1 MITEREFLE
10 RARLDRRTLTV
21 WIEEEWLIPGSTA
34 DELAFTDMDLARA
47 NLIHDLKDK
56 MGVNH
61 EGLGVVLHLL
71 DQMHA
76 LRRALA
82 AALKSARS
90 TAFTGAIKSRSGPA
104 RPIRLPTGC
113 EWPAEALPSSAV
125 VHVTVPVVIAAV
137 VVVTTE
143 HRAGPSRHRAYRA
156 ADHRARPVR
165 RSRLRSRRLRG
176 CRPFVSASRTRQAR
190 GRPKKSK
197 QSCA

>member
-21 WIEEEWLIPGSTA
+21 WIEEEWLIPARTA

-47 NLIHDLKDK
+47 NLIRDLRDN

-82 AALKSARS
+82 AALEDARD
-90 TAFTGAIKSRSGPA
+90 R
-104 RPIRLPTGC
+104 RPSETINAPLRAALHVGVRTMEPVV
-113 EWPAEALPSSAV
+113 PLPSRRRWASAPRQGAACENAWLDHACSDRGERLRGHSFQV
-125 VHVTVPVVIAAV
+125 SSIAK
-137 VVVTTE
+137 TMKE
-143 HRAGPSRHRAYRA
+143 DGSR
-156 ADHRARPVR
+156 DFV
-165 RSRLRSRRLRG
+165 RSRREKGERK
-176 CRPFVSASRTRQAR
+176 RVNRA
-190 GRPKKSK
+190 
-197 QSCA
+197 

>member
-34 DELAFTDMDLARA
+34 DEFAFTDMDLARA

-71 DQMHA
+71 EQMHA

-82 AALKSARS
+82 VALESARD
-90 TAFTGAIKSRSGPA
+90 R
-104 RPIRLPTGC
+104 RPTS
-113 EWPAEALPSSAV
+113 E
-125 VHVTVPVVIAAV
+125 
-137 VVVTTE
+137 
-143 HRAGPSRHRAYRA
+143 
-156 ADHRARPVR
+156 
-165 RSRLRSRRLRG
+165 
-176 CRPFVSASRTRQAR
+176 Q
-190 GRPKKSK
+190 
-197 QSCA
+197 